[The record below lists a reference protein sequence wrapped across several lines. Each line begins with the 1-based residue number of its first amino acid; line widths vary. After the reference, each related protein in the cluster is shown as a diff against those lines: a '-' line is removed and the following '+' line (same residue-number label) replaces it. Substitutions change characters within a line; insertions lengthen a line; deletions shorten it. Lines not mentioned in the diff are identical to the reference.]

1 MLAHCAKFRVA
12 SPSLPTLLYRRY
24 PNSETMKT
32 SRKKHRRFP
41 PRNGKSPTP
50 DGPPQRLTIELE
62 RPGHQGEAVGRRED
76 GKIVLASYGI
86 AGERVV
92 VEVREEHPTYIVAEV
107 VEVLQSSPERVE
119 PRCPHFGACGGCQLQ
134 HISYEEQ
141 GRIKQSVLIDQLR
154 RIGHIVDPPVSKILA
169 AENPWNY
176 RNNARFTVRREGATG
191 FTHWHTHRFEPIDE
205 CLIMDPRI
213 NDIKRKLDG
222 ALTNRERQLAVRI
235 GHNTEDTLVHPALN
249 SRGTERDVETG
260 QESYEE
266 RLFNVPFRVS
276 AASFFQV
283 NTAQAERMMAL
294 VRDRLQSTPSDTVVD
309 AYAGVGTIAALIA
322 PMVGRVIAIEES
334 VAAVRDAEVNLAPF
348 PNVEMVLAKTEEAL
362 PELDERVDA
371 VILDPPRAGCYP
383 EVIDAL
389 RRLKPRRIVYVS
401 CDPATLARDL
411 NRLIL
416 SGYMLTD
423 VTPVDMFPHTYHI
436 ESVSTLERMPSDG
449 FILASTSARR
459 HEILTHQNAP
469 FAPLAPA
476 TSIEETADSVIPT
489 SNPITYAQNLAL
501 KKAQSVADE
510 NATIPVV
517 GADTVVV
524 APDGTILNKPQDA
537 DEARH
542 MLRTLREGNHQVIT
556 AIAVIPPGENL
567 EPVVGHEITVGRM
580 RVYTDEEIEDY
591 IATGDPFDKAGAYGI
606 QHSEFRPVA
615 ELNGC
620 YLNVVGLPLCLLD
633 RLLAQARDSAHS
645 QSFPRKHAPYPDTGR
660 ESSAA
665 HSAAIPH
672 VIPSAVEESKASI
685 DGPTPLNSTKAT
697 CAYCAQHTPSHLR
710 LPQVPPRSP

>member
-24 PNSETMKT
+24 PNSETMKA

-50 DGPPQRLTIELE
+50 DGPPQRLTVELE

-107 VEVLQSSPERVE
+107 VEVLRPSPERVE

-222 ALTNRERQLAVRI
+222 ALINRERQLAVRI
-235 GHNTEDTLVHPALN
+235 GHNTEDTLVHPALD
-249 SRGTERDVETG
+249 SRGDERDVGTG

-294 VRDRLQSTPSDTVVD
+294 VRDRLQPTSSDTIVD

-334 VAAVRDAEVNLAPF
+334 AAAVRDAQVNLAPF

-371 VILDPPRAGCYP
+371 VILDPPRAGCYA

-389 RRLKPRRIVYVS
+389 RRLQPRRIVYVS

-416 SGYMLTD
+416 GGYMLTD

-459 HEILTHQNAP
+459 REILTHQNAP
-469 FAPLAPA
+469 FASIAPA
-476 TSIEETADSVIPT
+476 TNIEESADSVIPA
-489 SNPITYAQNLAL
+489 SDPITYAQDLAL
-501 KKAQSVADE
+501 RKAQSVADE
-510 NATIPVV
+510 NATIPVI

-524 APDGTILNKPQDA
+524 APDGSILNKPQDA
-537 DEARH
+537 DEARR
-542 MLRTLREGNHQVIT
+542 MLQTLRESDHQVIT
-556 AIAVIPPGENL
+556 AIAVIPPGDNP

-606 QHSEFRPVA
+606 QHPEFRPVA

-620 YLNVVGLPLCLLD
+620 YLNVVGLPLCLLN
-633 RLLAQARDSAHS
+633 RLLTQARGVTYFPHS
-645 QSFPRKHAPYPDTGR
+645 G
-660 ESSAA
+660 ESRNLS
-665 HSAAIPH
+665 
-672 VIPSAVEESKASI
+672 VIPSVAEESKESVNQ
-685 DGPTPLNSTKAT
+685 PTPLKPTKIQ
-697 CAYCAQHTPSHLR
+697 CAYCAQRTPRRLR
-710 LPQVPPRSP
+710 MPESYPAHPEPVEGERRRG

>member
-12 SPSLPTLLYRRY
+12 SPSLPPPLCGRY
-24 PNSETMKT
+24 PNSETMKA

-50 DGPPQRLTIELE
+50 EGAPQRLTIELE
-62 RPGHQGEAVGRRED
+62 RPGHQGEAVGRRDD
-76 GKIVLASYGI
+76 GKIVLAAYGI
-86 AGERVV
+86 AGERVI

-107 VEVLQSSPERVE
+107 VEVLRSSPERVE
-119 PRCPHFGACGGCQLQ
+119 PACPHFGACGGCQLQ

-141 GRIKQSVLIDQLR
+141 GRIKQSVLADQLR
-154 RIGHIVDPPVSKILA
+154 RIGHIVEPPVSEILA
-169 AENPWNY
+169 AADPWHY
-176 RNNARFTVRREGATG
+176 RNNARFTVRREGVTG

-235 GHNTEDTLVHPALN
+235 GRNTGDTLVHPALN
-249 SRGTERDVETG
+249 GRGDEHGVETG
-260 QESYEE
+260 QESYAE

-294 VRDRLQSTPSDTVVD
+294 VRDRLQPTSSDTIVD

-322 PMVGRVIAIEES
+322 PIVGRVIAIEES
-334 VAAVRDAEVNLAPF
+334 AAAVRDAEVNLAPF

-389 RRLKPRRIVYVS
+389 RRLQPRRIVYVS

-416 SGYMLTD
+416 SGYMLTE

-449 FILASTSARR
+449 FVLASTSARR
-459 HEILTHQNAP
+459 REILTHQNTP
-469 FAPLAPA
+469 FAALAPA
-476 TSIEETADSVIPT
+476 SGIEPDISQPNPEAFAD
-489 SNPITYAQNLAL
+489 PIAYAQDLAL
-501 KKAQSVADE
+501 KKAQSVAHE
-510 NATIPVV
+510 NTTVPVV

-524 APDGTILNKPQDA
+524 SPDGLILNKPQNA
-537 DEARH
+537 DEARK
-542 MLRTLREGNHQVIT
+542 MLRALREGEHQVIT
-556 AIAVIPPGENL
+556 AIAVIPPADNL
-567 EPVVGHEITVGRM
+567 NPIVDYEITVGRM
-580 RVYTDEEIEDY
+580 RAYTDAEIEDY

-606 QHSEFRPVA
+606 QHPEFRPVA

-633 RLLAQARDSAHS
+633 RLLTQARATDNTVFLTARPEFEAHLQTDRSAI
-645 QSFPRKHAPYPDTGR
+645 G
-660 ESSAA
+660 
-665 HSAAIPH
+665 
-672 VIPSAVEESKASI
+672 
-685 DGPTPLNSTKAT
+685 T
-697 CAYCAQHTPSHLR
+697 CAYCARRTPAHLR
-710 LPQVPPRSP
+710 LP

>member
-1 MLAHCAKFRVA
+1 MLAHCAKFHVP
-12 SPSLPTLLYRRY
+12 SPSLPASSYGRY
-24 PNSETMKT
+24 PNSETMKA

-41 PRNGKSPTP
+41 PRNGKSPTR
-50 DGPPQRLTIELE
+50 DGPPQRLTLELE

-107 VEVLQSSPERVE
+107 VEVLRPSPERVE

-141 GRIKQSVLIDQLR
+141 GRIKQSVLADQLR
-154 RIGHIVDPPVSKILA
+154 RIGHIVDPPVSPILA

-205 CLIMDPRI
+205 CLIMDTRI

-235 GHNTEDTLVHPALN
+235 GHNTGDTLVHPALN
-249 SRGTERDVETG
+249 GRGDERDVGTG
-260 QESYEE
+260 QQSYEE
-266 RLFNVPFRVS
+266 RLFDVPFRVS

-294 VRDRLQSTPSDTVVD
+294 VRDRLQPTSSDTIVD
-309 AYAGVGTIAALIA
+309 AYAGVGTIATLIA

-334 VAAVRDAEVNLAPF
+334 AAAVRDAEINLAPF
-348 PNVEMVLAKTEEAL
+348 PNVEMILAKTEEAL
-362 PELDERVDA
+362 PEFDERVDA

-389 RRLKPRRIVYVS
+389 RRLQPRRVVYVS

-411 NRLIL
+411 NRLVL

-436 ESVSTLERMPSDG
+436 ESVSTLERMPLNG
-449 FILASTSARR
+449 FVLASTSARR
-459 HEILTHQNAP
+459 REILTHQNTP
-469 FAPLAPA
+469 FAALAPA
-476 TSIEETADSVIPT
+476 SNIEPNTLSIIEDTTVTVIP
-489 SNPITYAQNLAL
+489 SAAEESKDSIPQPDPITYAQNLAIR
-501 KKAQSVADE
+501 KAESVATED
-510 NATIPVV
+510 TTVPVV

-524 APDGTILNKPQDA
+524 APDGTILNKPKDA
-537 DEARH
+537 DEARR
-542 MLRTLREGNHQVIT
+542 MLRTLREGDHRVIT
-556 AIAVIPPGENL
+556 AIAVIPPGDNPEL
-567 EPVVGHEITVGRM
+567 IVGHEITIGRM
-580 RVYTDEEIEDY
+580 RDYTDNEIEDY

-606 QHSEFRPVA
+606 QHAEFRPVA
-615 ELNGC
+615 QLNGC

-633 RLLAQARDSAHS
+633 RLLAQARGSV
-645 QSFPRKHAPYPDTGR
+645 QSPHVI
-660 ESSAA
+660 SSAA
-665 HSAAIPH
+665 
-672 VIPSAVEESKASI
+672 EESKEPVSR
-685 DGPTPLNSTKAT
+685 PTPLNPTKAT
-697 CAYCAQHTPSHLR
+697 CAYCAQRTPPHLN

>member
-1 MLAHCAKFRVA
+1 MLAHCAKFRV
-12 SPSLPTLLYRRY
+12 PSLSLPAPLSDRY
-24 PNSETMKT
+24 PKFETMKA

-50 DGPPQRLTIELE
+50 QGPPQRLTLELE
-62 RPGHQGEAVGRRED
+62 RPGHQGEAVGRRDD

-107 VEVLQSSPERVE
+107 VEVLRPSPERVE
-119 PRCPHFGACGGCQLQ
+119 PCCPHFGACGGCQLQ
-134 HISYEEQ
+134 HISYEGQ
-141 GRIKQSVLIDQLR
+141 GRIKQSVLTDQLR
-154 RIGHIVDPPVSKILA
+154 RIGHIVDPPVNPILA

-176 RNNARFTVRREGATG
+176 RNNARFTVRREGTTG

-235 GHNTEDTLVHPALN
+235 GHNTGEMLIHPALN
-249 SRGTERDVETG
+249 GRGDERGVETG
-260 QESYEE
+260 QDSYEE
-266 RLFNVPFRVS
+266 RLFNVPFKVS

-294 VRDRLQSTPSDTVVD
+294 VRDRLRPTSSDTIVD

-334 VAAVRDAEVNLAPF
+334 AAAVRDAEVNLATF

-389 RRLKPRRIVYVS
+389 RRLQPRRIVYVS

-416 SGYMLTD
+416 CGYMLTD

-436 ESVSTLERMPSDG
+436 ESVSTLERMPQDA
-449 FILASTSARR
+449 FVLASTSARR
-459 HEILTHQNAP
+459 REILTHRNSP
-469 FAPLAPA
+469 FAALAPA
-476 TSIEETADSVIPT
+476 ATIEPPATHEPRLAPLHSPH
-489 SNPITYAQNLAL
+489 SGESRNPSDLPAESDPISYAQNLAL
-501 KKAQSVADE
+501 RKAQSVAHE
-510 NATIPVV
+510 SATVPVV
-517 GADTVVV
+517 GADTIVV
-524 APDGTILNKPQDA
+524 APDGRILNKPQNA
-537 DEARH
+537 DEARR
-542 MLRTLREGNHQVIT
+542 MLRTLREGDHQVIT
-556 AIAVIPPGENL
+556 AIAVIPPGDNPNPIVDHL
-567 EPVVGHEITVGRM
+567 VTTGRM
-580 RVYTDEEIEDY
+580 RNYTDEEIETY

-606 QHSEFRPVA
+606 QHPEFRPVA

-633 RLLAQARDSAHS
+633 RLLTQAGTRASLPHSGESRNPAVSELRDDH
-645 QSFPRKHAPYPDTGR
+645 
-660 ESSAA
+660 
-665 HSAAIPH
+665 
-672 VIPSAVEESKASI
+672 
-685 DGPTPLNSTKAT
+685 
-697 CAYCAQHTPSHLR
+697 CAYCAQRTPPHLR
-710 LPQVPPRSP
+710 MP

>member
-1 MLAHCAKFRVA
+1 
-12 SPSLPTLLYRRY
+12 
-24 PNSETMKT
+24 MKA

-41 PRNGKSPTP
+41 PRNGKSPSP

-62 RPGHQGEAVGRRED
+62 RPGHQGEAIGRRD
-76 GKIVLASYGI
+76 DDKIVLASYGI
-86 AGERVV
+86 TGERVV

-107 VEVLQSSPERVE
+107 VEVLRSSPERVE

-134 HISYEEQ
+134 HISYKEQ
-141 GRIKQSVLIDQLR
+141 GRIKQRVLTDQLR
-154 RIGHIVDPPVSKILA
+154 RIGHIVDPPVSPILA

-176 RNNARFTVRREGATG
+176 RNNARFTVRREGVTG

-205 CLIMDPRI
+205 CLIMDTRI

-235 GHNTEDTLVHPALN
+235 GRNTGDTLVHPALKG
-249 SRGTERDVETG
+249 RGNQRSVETG
-260 QESYEE
+260 QDSYEE
-266 RLFNVPFRVS
+266 RLFNVPFMVS

-294 VRDRLQSTPSDTVVD
+294 VRDRLQPTPSDTVVD

-334 VAAVRDAEVNLAPF
+334 TAAVRDARVNLAPF
-348 PNVEMVLAKTEEAL
+348 PNVDMLLAKTEEAL

-389 RRLKPRRIVYVS
+389 SRLQPRRIVYVS

-416 SGYMLTD
+416 NGYMLAD

-436 ESVSTLERMPSDG
+436 ESVSTVERMPADG

-459 HEILTHQNAP
+459 REILTHHSAP
-469 FAPLAPA
+469 FATLAPA
-476 TSIEETADSVIPT
+476 SNIEPNTPSVIEENAVPPSLGAAQESNGSLSQLNPEIPKD
-489 SNPITYAQNLAL
+489 PVTYTQNLAL
-501 KKAQSVADE
+501 RKAQSVTSDKPA
-510 NATIPVV
+510 AVPVV

-524 APDGTILNKPQDA
+524 AHDGRILNKPRDA
-537 DEARH
+537 DEAHR
-542 MLRTLREGNHQVIT
+542 MLRLLKEGDHQVIT
-556 AIAVIPPGENL
+556 AIAVIPSGDNP
-567 EPVVGHEITVGRM
+567 EPVVGNEITIGRM
-580 RVYTDEEIEDY
+580 RAYTDEEIEDY

-606 QHSEFRPVA
+606 QHPEFRPVA
-615 ELNGC
+615 EFNGC

-633 RLLAQARDSAHS
+633 RLLAQAR
-645 QSFPRKHAPYPDTGR
+645 
-660 ESSAA
+660 SSAYPA
-665 HSAAIPH
+665 H
-672 VIPSAVEESKASI
+672 VIPSAAEEPKASI
-685 DGPTPLNSTKAT
+685 DRLTPTKSHCP
-697 CAYCAQHTPSHLR
+697 YCARRTPPRLR
-710 LPQVPPRSP
+710 LPQFPLRSP

>member
-1 MLAHCAKFRVA
+1 
-12 SPSLPTLLYRRY
+12 
-24 PNSETMKT
+24 MKA

-62 RPGHQGEAVGRRED
+62 RSGHQGEAEGRRED

-86 AGERVV
+86 AGERVI
-92 VEVREEHPTYIVAEV
+92 VEVREEHPTHIVAEV
-107 VEVLQSSPERVE
+107 VEVLRPSPERVE

-141 GRIKQSVLIDQLR
+141 GRIKQSALTDQLR
-154 RIGHIVDPPVSKILA
+154 QIGQIMEPPVSEILA

-176 RNNARFTVRREGATG
+176 RNNARFTVRREGTTG

-205 CLIMDPRI
+205 CLIMDTRI

-235 GHNTEDTLVHPALN
+235 GKNTGETLIHPALN
-249 SRGTERDVETG
+249 DRGDDRGVETG

-266 RLFNVPFRVS
+266 RLFDVPFKVS

-294 VRDRLQSTPSDTVVD
+294 VRDRLQPTSSDTIVD

-334 VAAVRDAEVNLAPF
+334 AAAVRDAEVNLAPF
-348 PNVEMVLAKTEEAL
+348 PNVEMIMAKTEEAL

-389 RRLKPRRIVYVS
+389 RRLQPRRIVYVS

-411 NRLIL
+411 NKLIL
-416 SGYMLTD
+416 YGYMLTD

-459 HEILTHQNAP
+459 REILTHQSTP
-469 FAPLAPA
+469 FATLAPA
-476 TSIEETADSVIPT
+476 PDIEQSADSVSPA
-489 SNPITYAQNLAL
+489 SPPVAYVQDLAL
-501 KKAQSVADE
+501 RKAQSVATE
-510 NATIPVV
+510 NTTVPVV

-524 APDGTILNKPQDA
+524 APDGRILNKPQNA
-537 DEARH
+537 DEARQ
-542 MLRTLREGNHQVIT
+542 MLRTLREGDHQVIT
-556 AIAVIPPGENL
+556 AIAVIPPGDNP
-567 EPVVGHEITVGRM
+567 EPIVDHEITTGRM
-580 RVYTDEEIEDY
+580 RNYTDAEIEDY

-606 QHSEFRPVA
+606 QHPEFRPVA

-620 YLNVVGLPLCLLD
+620 YLNVVGLPLCLLH
-633 RLLAQARDSAHS
+633 RLLVKAGTTPTSLT
-645 QSFPRKHAPYPDTGR
+645 APGNPLPTG
-660 ESSAA
+660 ETSP
-665 HSAAIPH
+665 I
-672 VIPSAVEESKASI
+672 
-685 DGPTPLNSTKAT
+685 GT
-697 CAYCAQHTPSHLR
+697 CAYCARRTPAHLR
-710 LPQVPPRSP
+710 MPWQNPSEGWV

>member
-1 MLAHCAKFRVA
+1 
-12 SPSLPTLLYRRY
+12 
-24 PNSETMKT
+24 MKA
-32 SRKKHRRFP
+32 SRKKRRRFP
-41 PRNGKSPTP
+41 PRGGKPP
-50 DGPPQRLTIELE
+50 ANDGPPQRITIELE
-62 RPGHQGEAVGRRED
+62 RPGHQGEAVGRRDD

-86 AGERVV
+86 TGERVV
-92 VEVREEHPTYIVAEV
+92 VEILEEHPSFIVAEV
-107 VEVLQSSPERVE
+107 VEVLRPSPERVE

-134 HISYEEQ
+134 HVSYEEQ
-141 GRIKQSVLIDQLR
+141 GKIKRNALADQLR
-154 RIGHIVDPPVSKILA
+154 RIGRIVNPPVGDILA
-169 AENPWNY
+169 AEDPWNY

-222 ALTNRERQLAVRI
+222 ALTNRERQLAVRV
-235 GHNTEDTLVHPALN
+235 GKNTGDTLIHPTLN
-249 SRGTERDVETG
+249 GRGDELGVETG
-260 QESYEE
+260 QDSYEE

-294 VRDRLQSTPSDTVVD
+294 VRDRLQPTASDTIVD

-334 VAAVRDAEVNLAPF
+334 VAAVRDAEINLAPF
-348 PNVEMVLAKTEEAL
+348 PNVEMVLSKTEEAL

-389 RRLKPRRIVYVS
+389 GRLQPRRIVYVS

-416 SGYMLTD
+416 YGYTLTG

-436 ESVSTLERMPSDG
+436 ESVSTLERMSSGG

-459 HEILTHQNAP
+459 HEILARQNAP
-469 FAPLAPA
+469 FATLAPA
-476 TSIEETADSVIPT
+476 ANIEQDAASVVLST
-489 SNPITYAQNLAL
+489 GKNHAAYAENLAL
-501 KKAQSVADE
+501 QKAQSVADAS
-510 NATIPVV
+510 ATVPIV

-524 APDGTILNKPQDA
+524 SPDGRILNKPQDV
-537 DEARH
+537 DEARR
-542 MLRTLREGNHQVIT
+542 MLQTLREGEHQVIT
-556 AIAVIPPGENL
+556 AIAVIPPGENA
-567 EPVVGHEITVGRM
+567 EPIVDHEITVGKM
-580 RVYTDEEIEDY
+580 RAYTDREIEDY

-606 QHSEFRPVA
+606 QHPEFRPVA

-620 YLNVVGLPLCLLD
+620 YLNVVGLPLCLLE
-633 RLLAQARDSAHS
+633 RLLDRCATPAPAGRTAPAGTARRAFRCSCE
-645 QSFPRKHAPYPDTGR
+645 GR
-660 ESSAA
+660 
-665 HSAAIPH
+665 
-672 VIPSAVEESKASI
+672 
-685 DGPTPLNSTKAT
+685 
-697 CAYCAQHTPSHLR
+697 PSHWHR
-710 LPQVPPRSP
+710 PGGA

>member
-12 SPSLPTLLYRRY
+12 APSLPVPLCGRY
-24 PNSETMKT
+24 PNSETMKA

-41 PRNGKSPTP
+41 PRSGKAPTP
-50 DGPPQRLTIELE
+50 DGPPQRLTLELE
-62 RPGHQGEAVGRRED
+62 RPGHQGEAVGRRDD
-76 GKIVLASYGI
+76 GKIVLAAYGI

-107 VEVLQSSPERVE
+107 VEVLRSSPERVE
-119 PRCPHFGACGGCQLQ
+119 PPCPHFGACGGCQLQ

-141 GRIKQSVLIDQLR
+141 GRIKQSVLTDQLR
-154 RIGHIVDPPVSKILA
+154 RIGHIVGPPVSEILA
-169 AENPWNY
+169 AENPWHY
-176 RNNARFTVRREGATG
+176 RNNARFTVRREGTTG

-213 NDIKRKLDG
+213 NDIKRKLNG

-235 GHNTEDTLVHPALN
+235 GRNTGGTLIHPALN
-249 SRGTERDVETG
+249 GRGTERDVETG

-266 RLFNVPFRVS
+266 RLFNVPFKVS

-294 VRDRLQSTPSDTVVD
+294 VRDRLQPTSSDTVVD

-334 VAAVRDAEVNLAPF
+334 AAAVRDAEVNLAPF

-362 PELDERVDA
+362 PELDKRVDA

-383 EVIDAL
+383 EVLDAL
-389 RRLKPRRIVYVS
+389 RRLQPRRIVYVS

-411 NRLIL
+411 NLLVL
-416 SGYMLTD
+416 SGYMLSD

-436 ESVSTLERMPSDG
+436 ESVSTLERMPQDG

-459 HEILTHQNAP
+459 HEILTHQSTP
-469 FAPLAPA
+469 FAALAPA
-476 TSIEETADSVIPT
+476 ANIEPGPSESPAQAEVLPPAHSPHSGESRNPSDGH
-489 SNPITYAQNLAL
+489 SNPGNYAQDLAL
-501 KKAQSVADE
+501 RKAQSVATE
-510 NATIPVV
+510 GATVPVV

-524 APDGTILNKPQDA
+524 TPDGGILNKPQDA
-537 DEARH
+537 DEARR
-542 MLRTLREGNHQVIT
+542 MLMALREGDHQVIT
-556 AIAVIPPGENL
+556 AIAVMPSGDDP
-567 EPVVGHEITVGRM
+567 EPIVGQEITIGRM
-580 RVYTDEEIEDY
+580 RAYTDAEIEDY

-606 QHSEFRPVA
+606 QHPEFRPVA

-633 RLLAQARDSAHS
+633 QLLAQARGSIHS
-645 QSFPRKHAPYPDTGR
+645 PHSG
-660 ESSAA
+660 ESRN
-665 HSAAIPH
+665 PPF
-672 VIPSAVEESKASI
+672 IPSAAEEPKASI
-685 DGPTPLNSTKAT
+685 DRPNPLAPTKTQ
-697 CAYCAQHTPSHLR
+697 CAYCAQRTPPQLR
-710 LPQVPPRSP
+710 MP

>member
-1 MLAHCAKFRVA
+1 
-12 SPSLPTLLYRRY
+12 
-24 PNSETMKT
+24 MKA

-41 PRNGKSPTP
+41 PRSGKTPTP
-50 DGPPQRLTIELE
+50 DSPPQRLTLELE
-62 RPGHQGEAVGRRED
+62 RPGHQGEAVGRRDD
-76 GKIVLASYGI
+76 GKIVLAAYGI

-92 VEVREEHPTYIVAEV
+92 VDVREEHPTYIVAEV
-107 VEVLQSSPERVE
+107 VEVLRSSPERVE

-134 HISYEEQ
+134 HISYDEQ
-141 GRIKQSVLIDQLR
+141 GRIKRRVVADQLR
-154 RIGHIVDPPVSKILA
+154 RIGHIVDPPVRPILA
-169 AENPWNY
+169 AEDPWNY

-235 GHNTEDTLVHPALN
+235 GRNTGDTLIHPALN
-249 SRGTERDVETG
+249 GRSDERGVETG
-260 QESYEE
+260 QGSYEE

-283 NTAQAERMMAL
+283 NTVQAERMMAL
-294 VRDRLQSTPSDTVVD
+294 VRDRLQPTSSGVIVD

-334 VAAVRDAEVNLAPF
+334 AAAVRDAEVNLAPF

-389 RRLKPRRIVYVS
+389 RRLRPRRVVYVS

-416 SGYMLTD
+416 YGYMLTD

-436 ESVSTLERMPSDG
+436 ESVSTLERMPPDG

-459 HEILTHQNAP
+459 REILTHHNTP
-469 FAPLAPA
+469 FAALAPA
-476 TSIEETADSVIPT
+476 ANIEPDIAQPNPETFAD
-489 SNPITYAQNLAL
+489 PISYTRHLAL
-501 KKAQSVADE
+501 RKAQSVASE
-510 NATIPVV
+510 SATVPIV

-524 APDGTILNKPQDA
+524 APDGRILNKPQDA
-537 DEARH
+537 DEARR
-542 MLRTLREGNHQVIT
+542 MLRTLREGDHQVIT
-556 AIAVIPPGENL
+556 AIAVIPPQILRHSHIPASHSREGGNL
-567 EPVVGHEITVGRM
+567 NPDLPTPPPIVDHLVTTGRM
-580 RVYTDEEIEDY
+580 RDYTDAEIEDY

-606 QHSEFRPVA
+606 QHPEFRPVA
-615 ELNGC
+615 ELSGC

-633 RLLAQARDSAHS
+633 RLLTQAGTRA
-645 QSFPRKHAPYPDTGR
+645 SFPHSG
-660 ESSAA
+660 ESRN
-665 HSAAIPH
+665 
-672 VIPSAVEESKASI
+672 PSVPEPR
-685 DGPTPLNSTKAT
+685 DGH
-697 CAYCAQHTPSHLR
+697 CDYCAQRTPPHLR
-710 LPQVPPRSP
+710 MP

>member
-1 MLAHCAKFRVA
+1 MLAHYAKFIVA
-12 SPSLPTLLYRRY
+12 SPSLPVPSYGRY
-24 PNSETMKT
+24 PNSETMKA

-41 PRNGKSPTP
+41 PRSGKATIHE
-50 DGPPQRLTIELE
+50 GPPQRLTLELE
-62 RPGHQGEAVGRRED
+62 RPGHQGDAVGCRDD
-76 GKIVLASYGI
+76 GKIVLAAYGV

-92 VEVREEHPTYIVAEV
+92 VEVREEHPTYIVGEV
-107 VEVLQSSPERVE
+107 VEVLRSSPERVE

-141 GRIKQSVLIDQLR
+141 GRIKQNVLTDQLR
-154 RIGHIVDPPVSKILA
+154 RIGHIVEPPVSEILA
-169 AENPWNY
+169 AEDPWHY
-176 RNNARFTVRREGATG
+176 RNNARFTVRREGVTG

-205 CLIMDPRI
+205 CLIMDTRI

-235 GHNTEDTLVHPALN
+235 GHNTGDTLVHPALN
-249 SRGTERDVETG
+249 GRGDDRDVETG
-260 QESYEE
+260 QDSYEE

-294 VRDRLQSTPSDTVVD
+294 VRDRLQPTSSDIVVD

-322 PMVGRVIAIEES
+322 PMVGRVIAVEES
-334 VAAVRDAEVNLAPF
+334 AAAVRDAEVNLAPF

-362 PELDERVDA
+362 PELDERIDA

-383 EVIDAL
+383 EVLDAL
-389 RRLKPRRIVYVS
+389 RRLQPRRIVYVS

-436 ESVSTLERMPSDG
+436 ESVSTLERMPADG

-459 HEILTHQNAP
+459 REILTHQSTP
-469 FAPLAPA
+469 FAALAPS
-476 TSIEETADSVIPT
+476 TNIEESADSIIPA
-489 SNPITYAQNLAL
+489 SNPVSYAQNLAL
-501 KKAQSVADE
+501 RKAQSVAYE
-510 NATIPVV
+510 STTVPVV

-524 APDGTILNKPQDA
+524 SPDGSILNKPQDA
-537 DEARH
+537 DQARR
-542 MLRTLREGNHQVIT
+542 MLRTLRGRDHQVVT
-556 AIAVIPPGENL
+556 AIAVIPPGDNP
-567 EPVVGHEITVGRM
+567 EPVVGHEISIGRM
-580 RVYTDEEIEDY
+580 RDYTDAEIEEY

-606 QHSEFRPVA
+606 QHPEFRPVA

-620 YLNVVGLPLCLLD
+620 YLNVVGLPPCLLH
-633 RLLAQARDSAHS
+633 RLLGQAGTPPPSLA
-645 QSFPRKHAPYPDTGR
+645 APANT
-660 ESSAA
+660 
-665 HSAAIPH
+665 
-672 VIPSAVEESKASI
+672 
-685 DGPTPLNSTKAT
+685 LAT
-697 CAYCAQHTPSHLR
+697 NGACAYCDRRTPPHLT
-710 LPQVPPRSP
+710 LPWQDKSEGSI

>member
-1 MLAHCAKFRVA
+1 
-12 SPSLPTLLYRRY
+12 
-24 PNSETMKT
+24 MKA

-41 PRNGKSPTP
+41 PRSGKPPTP
-50 DGPPQRLTIELE
+50 ESPPQRLTLELE
-62 RPGHQGEAVGRRED
+62 RPGHQGEAVGRRDD
-76 GKIVLASYGI
+76 GKIVLAAYGI

-92 VEVREEHPTYIVAEV
+92 VDVREEHPTYIVAEV
-107 VEVLQSSPERVE
+107 TEVLRSSPERVE

-141 GRIKQSVLIDQLR
+141 GRIKQSVLTDQLR
-154 RIGHIVDPPVSKILA
+154 RIGHIVEPPVSEILA
-169 AENPWNY
+169 AADPWNY

-205 CLIMDPRI
+205 CLIMDARI
-213 NDIKRKLDG
+213 NDIKSKLDG

-235 GHNTEDTLVHPALN
+235 GRNTGDTLVHPALN
-249 SRGTERDVETG
+249 GRGDEHGVETG
-260 QESYEE
+260 QDSYEE
-266 RLFNVPFRVS
+266 RLFNVPFKVS

-294 VRDRLQSTPSDTVVD
+294 VRDRLQPTSSDTIVD

-322 PMVGRVIAIEES
+322 PVVGRVIAIEES
-334 VAAVRDAEVNLAPF
+334 AAAVRDAEVNLAPF

-383 EVIDAL
+383 QVINAL
-389 RRLKPRRIVYVS
+389 RRLQPRRIVYVS

-423 VTPVDMFPHTYHI
+423 ATPVDMFPHTYHI

-449 FILASTSARR
+449 FVLASTSARR
-459 HEILTHQNAP
+459 REILTHQSTP
-469 FAPLAPA
+469 FSALAPA
-476 TSIEETADSVIPT
+476 AGIEPANSQPNPETPT
-489 SNPITYAQNLAL
+489 DAIAYAQNLAL

-510 NATIPVV
+510 SATVPVV
-517 GADTVVV
+517 GADTIVVS
-524 APDGTILNKPQDA
+524 PDGRILNKPQDA
-537 DEARH
+537 DETRK
-542 MLRTLREGNHQVIT
+542 MLRALREGEHQVIT
-556 AIAVIPPGENL
+556 AIAVIPPGDN
-567 EPVVGHEITVGRM
+567 PNPIVDHEITVGRM
-580 RVYTDEEIEDY
+580 RAYTDEEIEDY

-606 QHSEFRPVA
+606 QHPEFRPVA

-633 RLLAQARDSAHS
+633 RLLTQAGTWASSPHSGESRNPSVPDPRDGH
-645 QSFPRKHAPYPDTGR
+645 
-660 ESSAA
+660 
-665 HSAAIPH
+665 
-672 VIPSAVEESKASI
+672 
-685 DGPTPLNSTKAT
+685 
-697 CAYCAQHTPSHLR
+697 CAYCAQRTPPHLR
-710 LPQVPPRSP
+710 MP